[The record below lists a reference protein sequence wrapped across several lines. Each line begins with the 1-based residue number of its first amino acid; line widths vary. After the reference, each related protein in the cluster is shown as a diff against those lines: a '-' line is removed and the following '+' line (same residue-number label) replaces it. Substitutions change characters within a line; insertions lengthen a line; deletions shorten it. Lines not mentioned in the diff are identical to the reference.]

1 MQDVQRFL
9 RESEVSSNL
18 MIYTIV
24 YLPLNCFNKEYVMIA
39 ISRIVTVR
47 AACVR
52 LRKDRI
58 NIAGEAG

>member
-1 MQDVQRFL
+1 MKMQDVQRFV

-18 MIYTIV
+18 IETFKMIYTII
-24 YLPLNCFNKEYVMIA
+24 YLPLNCFEKEYVMIA

-52 LRKDRI
+52 L
-58 NIAGEAG
+58 

>member
-1 MQDVQRFL
+1 MQDVQRFV

-18 MIYTIV
+18 IETFKMIYTII
-24 YLPLNCFNKEYVMIA
+24 YLPLNCFEKEYVMIA

-52 LRKDRI
+52 TGLI
-58 NIAGEAG
+58 

>member
-9 RESEVSSNL
+9 RESEVSSDL
-18 MIYTIV
+18 IETLKMINTVI
-24 YLPLNCFNKEYVMIA
+24 YLPLNCFDEEYVMIA

-52 LRKDRI
+52 L
-58 NIAGEAG
+58 

>member
-9 RESEVSSNL
+9 RESEVSSDL
-18 MIYTIV
+18 IETFKMINTVI
-24 YLPLNCFNKEYVMIA
+24 YLPLNCFDEEYVMIA

-52 LRKDRI
+52 L
-58 NIAGEAG
+58 